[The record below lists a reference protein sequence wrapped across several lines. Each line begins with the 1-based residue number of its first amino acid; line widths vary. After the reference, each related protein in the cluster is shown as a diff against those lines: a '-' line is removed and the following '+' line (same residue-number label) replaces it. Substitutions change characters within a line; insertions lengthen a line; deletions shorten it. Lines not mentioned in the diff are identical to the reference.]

1 MQYRYG
7 ETIVSLFDLNGRV
20 FVPVHNTVG
29 GTVTD
34 ATKFHFQQSG
44 DIITADYAGGDVQTG
59 HIVGKFV
66 KEDTAKLI
74 YHCLTAD
81 GEMKAGQAQAHFS
94 VNEAGKLTIDM
105 QWQWLNGDLSS
116 GTSHYEEDAA

>member
-1 MQYRYG
+1 
-7 ETIVSLFDLNGRV
+7 VSLVNLDSRE

-34 ATKFHFQQSG
+34 ATKFSFQQSG
-44 DIITADYAGGDVQTG
+44 ENITADYAGGDIETG

-66 KEDTAKLI
+66 NEDTAELI
-74 YHCLTAD
+74 YHCLTKD

-94 VNEAGKLTIDM
+94 ISDTGKLTIDM
-105 QWQWLNGDLSS
+105 QWQWLNGDKSA
-116 GTSHYEEDAA
+116 GTSHYEEITD